1 MDKRDCIQKLEDMIE
16 EGISKELIKEQ
27 MRPHHLAR
35 SLKISRFSVQKLLQ
49 LRTLLQDVTS

>member
-27 MRPHHLAR
+27 MRLHHLAR